1 MRAKYIIPAL
11 IVVGVLG
18 LGIAS
23 VSNKDKIIDTLNADV
38 SVKNQT
44 QYNLNLQNEITPI
57 VEMACDIQQMNK
69 VNSEINRLVL
79 QNKIKDCVSAI
90 DNAKTNI
97 YNQEVT
103 NNQKDAKDNIIV
115 SLNSLKYNLEK
126 LDALSRTDGY
136 KTNKDSLYS
145 EISDATTAIDDYIGL
160 GEEIR
165 KN

>member
-1 MRAKYIIPAL
+1 MRAKYMISAL

-18 LGIAS
+18 LGITS
-23 VSNKDKIIDTLNADV
+23 ISNKDKILNTLNADV

-44 QYNLNLQNEITPI
+44 QYNLYLQNEITPI

-79 QNKIKDCVSAI
+79 QNKITDCVSAI

-97 YNQEVT
+97 HNQEVT

-115 SLNSLKYNLEK
+115 SLNSLKYNLGK
-126 LDALSRTDGY
+126 LDTLSRTDGY
-136 KTNKDSLYS
+136 KSNKDSLYS
-145 EISDATTAIDDYIGL
+145 EISDSTTAIDDYIGL

-165 KN
+165 NN